1 MRQSFSGYYKDEDLA
16 DILKK
21 NNIIIV
27 LDSSVLCN
35 LFGLHDEVW
44 KFILEMIKEKRDIL
58 WLPYNIATN
67 YHKGI
72 LSILVQKIQLLV
84 SLKNK
89 LHQTAELLKGL
100 PFDIFDKQNYLNKS
114 EIVSRQLTRE
124 IARLK
129 QRGKKDSEIR
139 EQISNLYQGR
149 VGVLNNDP
157 SPQSFRIS
165 TYNEVTETDGLS
177 RTSIAL
183 NSSTTNEQVQIT
195 NYNDIILHTLIN
207 LSNDKN
213 KNILYV
219 ISEPSEYW
227 SVFIGNTSY
236 GPNPEHQTYFTK
248 STNGKKFYCC
258 TFASFMRKLADSL
271 DKSLPTEIL
280 NNINKITY
288 GTKIQNDES
297 ERF

>member
-165 TYNEVTETDGLS
+165 TYNEVTKVS
-177 RTSIAL
+177 HP
-183 NSSTTNEQVQIT
+183 Q
-195 NYNDIILHTLIN
+195 
-207 LSNDKN
+207 
-213 KNILYV
+213 
-219 ISEPSEYW
+219 
-227 SVFIGNTSY
+227 
-236 GPNPEHQTYFTK
+236 
-248 STNGKKFYCC
+248 
-258 TFASFMRKLADSL
+258 
-271 DKSLPTEIL
+271 
-280 NNINKITY
+280 
-288 GTKIQNDES
+288 
-297 ERF
+297 